1 MNLQNRGTRPDCIVV
16 ARVNHRC
23 SLLWNEW
30 DTHTQKTHS
39 ENTHRRIPT
48 QGYRS
53 TLWLI
58 HEAHSSAEL
67 WTQLGTCFARCSLVK
82 SQSSCHSAP
91 SDVWSF
97 HINMLHAIFLLRV
110 VNTEPRDRCAHEQE
124 EHRLI
129 DHFIEMYQIV
139 KQRVII
145 QPEGVE
151 GGRRVVVD
159 RGRSRVQ
166 RLNHPRNGKFMTY

>member
-1 MNLQNRGTRPDCIVV
+1 MP
-16 ARVNHRC
+16 
-23 SLLWNEW
+23 
-30 DTHTQKTHS
+30 
-39 ENTHRRIPT
+39 
-48 QGYRS
+48 
-53 TLWLI
+53 
-58 HEAHSSAEL
+58 
-67 WTQLGTCFARCSLVK
+67 F
-82 SQSSCHSAP
+82 
-91 SDVWSF
+91 F
-97 HINMLHAIFLLRV
+97 

-166 RLNHPRNGKFMTY
+166 RLNHPRNGKFMTYWKNCHVFQISLTHAMPEVVFLSRLNETTMLSRRHSDCKLIYNT